1 MSRCNVSKEMS
12 GGFDVRS
19 SKNRLFFRVV
29 MACVVLLQLFLAI
42 TGGYIGVFSTHVAFA
57 NLSVGAFEREDNI
70 IIKNDVFPAKSWQRF
85 VPRSLQTV
93 VEQIQS
99 AQRIR
104 NIPPSKKTNVSS
116 PNASS
121 IVYATDKTTLVSA
134 VSSSPSPSVA
144 KTTNRVAGTATSVA
158 RFFNSGSLGKVT
170 IMPKVDVMFTK
181 VTSIAVDKGKT
192 FFMVFTIKNESNEE
206 VDFNKYWFN
215 IQATNGAKFKPQLAG
230 ALEKIPAKSERVVE
244 LTLQTPLTISGVD
257 LRIQVIRWDFSVTG
271 FQRKIGDFR
280 IPKGYKNA
288 APPFAVQIVKNDA
301 IPLRTAITRTGMSE
315 DTKYQYVTFT
325 MEIKNEGSQTAVL
338 GDQEMVLRT
347 STGVQFPMR
356 SNDWRGVSIQPFDQA
371 KFDFVG
377 SIPKAISI
385 KNAQIVWFKKV
396 TSSKVKTESG
406 SLNVPVAFFI
416 LGSPSATGLLVPA
429 KQNTRLEIDKKSIEI
444 AIKSAAAKIV
454 NTQRQISIS
463 LNLTNQSSSSVAK
476 IPTYD
481 LRIKTKTGELYDV
494 NTEPLTKVSL
504 LPKIMRTVTVN
515 ASMPKETKLE
525 QLVLVV
531 SEVLGASAA
540 GAGATGTTSS
550 AGGDIRIPVA
560 SFALEFKDI
569 EEKSSSEPFNYA
581 DENYDYEVRIQEIER
596 LPWTRD
602 DFLYVYAEVT
612 NRSLGV
618 APVPTWDGKVWFD
631 GIVTK
636 KTDLSLI
643 NINNPSA
650 LAPGEK
656 VQLIYR
662 GNLSFTQKYKKL
674 NIQLTN
680 RVNEEIVDVLQAVDT
695 RSVGSSTL
703 ATLQP
708 KYIVVPEGIRSEL
721 TVIGTRIYQSDTNDL
736 VYTQMEWINQETR
749 QATPP
754 AFYAYYRTQDGSTY
768 PATIVHTANKIGPQQ
783 KTLLSM
789 RSTFSKNIKRDNMQL
804 FVGLG
809 LKGTALANQGE
820 ALDGYVNLR
829 AMTLGFE
836 TSDVK
841 NNLSNL
847 FLRPY
852 TFSVSQYIVTPTSG
866 STFDLKMTY
875 KLDRSTDYVEYP
887 PDKKLLFEIK
897 DVWTGNTGAEEVI
910 LDGEKALKLGTE
922 EITIKFD
929 NVNLVTFQTYSI
941 RVYELVDKQK
951 RLLAETTGKWFAQ
964 Y

>member
-1 MSRCNVSKEMS
+1 MSKCNVSKEMS
-12 GGFDVRS
+12 GGFDVGS
-19 SKNRLFFRVV
+19 SENRLFFRVM

-57 NLSVGAFEREDNI
+57 NLSVRTFEREDNI

-104 NIPPSKKTNVSS
+104 NIPPSKKANVSS
-116 PNASS
+116 SNASS

-134 VSSSPSPSVA
+134 VSSSPSPSVS
-144 KTTNRVAGTATSVA
+144 KTTNRVAGTTNSVA
-158 RFFNSGSLGKVT
+158 RFFNSGSLGKVM

-230 ALEKIPAKSERVVE
+230 ALEKIPAKSERVIE
-244 LTLQTPLTISGVD
+244 LTLQTPLTISGAD

-356 SNDWRGVSIQPFDQA
+356 SNDWKGVSIQPFDQA

-396 TSSKVKTESG
+396 TSSKAKAESG

-429 KQNTRLEIDKKSIEI
+429 EQNTRLEIDKKSIEI
-444 AIKSAAAKIV
+444 SIKSATAKIV
-454 NTQRQISIS
+454 NTQRQISIA

-540 GAGATGTTSS
+540 GATGATTSTG
-550 AGGDIRIPVA
+550 ADIRIPVA

-631 GIVTK
+631 GIATK

-656 VQLIYR
+656 IQLIYR

-680 RVNEEIVDVLQAVDT
+680 KVNEEIVDVLQAVDT

-897 DVWTGNTGAEEVI
+897 DVWTGNTGVEEVI

-951 RLLAETTGKWFAQ
+951 RLLAETTGKWFTQ